1 MIIIQLSKRQ
11 ADILRIVKDQGPI
24 SGEEIASSL
33 KLARA
38 TLRPD
43 LSFLTMAGILEARPK
58 VGYYYTG
65 KNIQNVLAEVLQH
78 KLVKEIMGMPVAVM
92 EDTSVY
98 DAIVTLFLEDVG
110 TLFVVKD
117 RDVLTGVISRKDFL
131 RATLGDQDLEK
142 LPVGIIMTRMPNI
155 ITIKD
160 NDSVLLASQKMK
172 EFQVD
177 CLPVIQSNG
186 DDHRLIGRV
195 SKTHI
200 IRMISEIGQ

>member
-65 KNIQNVLAEVLQH
+65 KNIQNVFAEVLQH

-186 DDHRLIGRV
+186 NDLRLIGRV